1 MKNVII
7 LSIAQLEYALI
18 STDKTIVF
26 PLRTVDA
33 VLLNK
38 SDTEVGSQWVPILE
52 FFTILSLYVL
62 SLKSALE
69 IFPELTV
76 ITRDSKTKSGGA
88 SVSKIK
94 MNGKAYNKKTL
105 RASKSTTKLAQV
117 SVQRVCCCH
126 HLTWNAITVSLCK
139 TLFCLLGF
147 FT

>member
-1 MKNVII
+1 MICV
-7 LSIAQLEYALI
+7 LS
-18 STDKTIVF
+18 VF
-26 PLRTVDA
+26 VDT
-33 VLLNK
+33 VLLKK
-38 SDTEVGSQWVPILE
+38 SDTDVSSQWVPALE
-52 FFTILSLYVL
+52 LYNQSFFFMF

-117 SVQRVCCCH
+117 SVQRVCYCCQ
-126 HLTWNAITVSLCK
+126 LTLNVITV
-139 TLFCLLGF
+139 FV
-147 FT
+147 

>member
-1 MKNVII
+1 MG
-7 LSIAQLEYALI
+7 YF
-18 STDKTIVF
+18 ST
-26 PLRTVDA
+26 

-38 SDTEVGSQWVPILE
+38 SDTEVSSQ
-52 FFTILSLYVL
+52 FFTILFLYVL

-105 RASKSTTKLAQV
+105 RTSKSTTKLAQV
-117 SVQRVCCCH
+117 SVQRVYYCH
-126 HLTWNAITVSLCK
+126 HLTSNMITMFV
-139 TLFCLLGF
+139 
-147 FT
+147 